1 IRGNYINDSFLSSIV
16 KNPRHYKN
24 FVYDDGLVY
33 LVEGGRNLLCIPDAI
48 IAGRKAKE
56 VVIDEGHSLLA
67 HLGPEKTLAY
77 LREFVWW
84 K

>member
-1 IRGNYINDSFLSSIV
+1 
-16 KNPRHYKN
+16 YKN

-67 HLGPEKTLAY
+67 HLGPKKTLAY